1 MTEEKYKELCSQEEE
16 LMTQLARVKKQI
28 REYKSSATFVKGEY
42 YKHIEDLEYIKFIG
56 NGLYNSYGD
65 EIHCQFM
72 SVSFD
77 ETDEENA
84 MIDTCDYGYLN
95 INRYKRI
102 SKNEF
107 LQAYNK
113 AIKIVQERIDM
124 ELKADNI

>member
-1 MTEEKYKELCSQEEE
+1 M
-16 LMTQLARVKKQI
+16 
-28 REYKSSATFVKGEY
+28 
-42 YKHIEDLEYIKFIG
+42 EYIKFIG
-56 NGLYNSYGD
+56 NGILDSYGD
-65 EIHCQFM
+65 EVHSQFM

-84 MIDTCDYGYLN
+84 IIDTYDSGYLN

-102 SKNEF
+102 SKDEF

-113 AIKIVQERIDM
+113 AVKIVQERIDM